1 VILYLFYLFIRCCL
15 WFLERWSCLLSLTGS
30 GFPCRYWEETNSLII
45 DAIGV
50 SFPVSS
56 TSRSCIS
63 ISQLCRECK
72 NRGYEKKQTWKLKF
86 QAARSP
92 LYILR
97 FESFTESAL
106 IGKLQGNRSY
116 TANMCNTR
124 KEIQQEKIEK
134 KNRIRQHIA
143 VSHIRQYMT
152 VWGILSQ

>member
-1 VILYLFYLFIRCCL
+1 MILPFEKKR
-15 WFLERWSCLLSLTGS
+15 
-30 GFPCRYWEETNSLII
+30 ETTKVVWCEPFEALI
-45 DAIGV
+45 
-50 SFPVSS
+50 P
-56 TSRSCIS
+56 
-63 ISQLCRECK
+63 CK

-106 IGKLQGNRSY
+106 IGKLQGNRYY